1 MSKSFKIIVYILYIV
16 SVIIGLGFYF
26 FNGSAN
32 KMVSPILTWSFIL
45 CIVAVIVSV
54 IMPLFFRKGGNKGK
68 KSLMELGIF
77 VLLCLFA
84 FLIANGNPI
93 DAHVAVPATH
103 GTCKMV
109 DSVLKL
115 SIILLIVAFCCAVF
129 GGIVNSLKK
138 R

>member
-1 MSKSFKIIVYILYIV
+1 MSKSFKILVYILYIV
-16 SVIIGLGFYF
+16 SIIIGLGFYF

-54 IMPLFFRKGGNKGK
+54 VMPMFFRKGGNTGK
-68 KSLMELGIF
+68 KSLMEVGIF

-93 DAHVAVPATH
+93 NAHVAVPATH
-103 GTCKMV
+103 NTCKMV
-109 DSVLKL
+109 DSMLKL
-115 SIILLIVAFCCAVF
+115 SLILLIGAFGCAVV
-129 GGIVNSLKK
+129 GGVINSLKK